1 MILLGCTPKGRLT
14 EQHDVFFGIGNSLK
28 ELIPQ
33 MNQFWPE
40 ANGQIHIDAW
50 REVTCV
56 ENFCVEIVT
65 KNTVS
70 KNESQL
76 YFINLGGYKENDFE
90 EYHYKMILTGTSL
103 AEVTKKAKKALFY
116 KHFNFKG
123 GGESHIDDKY
133 GVDVDDIHNVK
144 DVLPLELKE
153 KYELKISKNT
163 SSIIEDEL
171 HIGYVK
177 LDKLK

>member
-65 KNTVS
+65 KNSVS

-103 AEVTKKAKKALFY
+103 AEVTRKAKKVSFY

-163 SSIIEDEL
+163 TSAIEDEL